1 VKRNL
6 SLTLFLTGFLFS
18 TSCDSESDI
27 LNQTTEKTTPNRNL
41 CVVDSFGVEIG
52 DSLQMI
58 GSIDDFCYH
67 PNGAIVILDRAA
79 MKVRVIPD
87 QGDPY
92 FICGEGEGPGEML
105 FPQSICVLP
114 DGNILLADEMKQAIM
129 AFNLSGSYLGDYF
142 TTDRYVP
149 YRMYPVDS
157 TSIVGSMLDLELGDQ
172 IFFSFYIGRFD
183 NDSLPSITYSTIQW
197 EWPAPQI
204 YTDIECMD
212 FTARVDGRVF
222 LTQDNTAYHV
232 SVFSP
237 DGEEL
242 GFIENPDLER
252 IAKTSEEIEEEIEY
266 FESWAREDQAYTGGY
281 EPSPYHHLISI
292 AGVDSQGNLWVE
304 SFGNEDTHQFDVW
317 DDSGNLLYTASLS
330 GYGGMELLFSVDE
343 YGILAAVIDP
353 EHYPQILELELETD
367 IEVDEE

>member
-1 VKRNL
+1 MKRNL
-6 SLTLFLTGFLFS
+6 TCAFIATGVLIL
-18 TSCDSESDI
+18 TSCGSESEIAD
-27 LNQTTEKTTPNRNL
+27 QTTETTNLTMSL
-41 CVVDSFGVEIG
+41 CVADSFGSEIG

-67 PNGAIVILDRAA
+67 PNGSIVILDRAA

-105 FPQSICVLP
+105 FPQSTGVLP
-114 DGNILLADEMKQAIM
+114 DGTILLADEMKQAIM
-129 AFNLSGSYLGDYF
+129 TFDPSGSYLGDYF

-157 TSIVGSMLDLELGDQ
+157 TSIVGSMLDLEMGDQ

-183 NDSLPSITYSTIQW
+183 VDSLPSTTYSTLQW
-197 EWPAPQI
+197 EWPAPQM

-212 FTARVDGRVF
+212 FAAGIDGRVF
-222 LTQDNTAYHV
+222 LTQDNTSYYI
-232 SVFSP
+232 SVFSG

-242 GFIENPDLER
+242 FSIENSEVDR
-252 IAKTSEEIEEEIEY
+252 IPKTSEEIEEEIEY
-266 FESWAREDQAYTGGY
+266 FESWAREDQGYTGGY

-304 SFGNEDTHQFDVW
+304 RFGNDTVHQFDVW
-317 DDSGNLLYTASLS
+317 DDTGNLLYTASFTGYS
-330 GYGGMELLFSVDE
+330 GIDLMFSVDQ

-353 EHYPQILELELETD
+353 GHFPQILELELETD